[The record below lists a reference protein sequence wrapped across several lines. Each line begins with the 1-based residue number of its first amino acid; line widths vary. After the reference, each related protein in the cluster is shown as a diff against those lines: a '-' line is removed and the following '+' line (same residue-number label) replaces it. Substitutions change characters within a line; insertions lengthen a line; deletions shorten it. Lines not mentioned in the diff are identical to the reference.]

1 MYFVHFPI
9 PCHTELLLL
18 CFLYL
23 LVKTTSLTSQ
33 CYVCVRENSVPI
45 SQILLISHSLMHAS
59 NRVSLNIGSVLLLIS
74 KTKITK
80 DAFGSSVNLCLILDC
95 ELVLNIYDCTFLLV

>member
-1 MYFVHFPI
+1 
-9 PCHTELLLL
+9 
-18 CFLYL
+18 
-23 LVKTTSLTSQ
+23 
-33 CYVCVRENSVPI
+33 
-45 SQILLISHSLMHAS
+45 MHAS

-95 ELVLNIYDCTFLLV
+95 ELVLNICDCSYFLV